1 MIKPTPNFNFSEHL
15 LNTTNPGFI
24 RLLVENSVF
33 NVNRRKNQFLYNDSN
48 STSNYSSNSDNNKA
62 IISGACE
69 LTELA
74 ELIKEETKGKVT
86 IEPDKN
92 TMKCKMEK
100 NKGHLALM

>member
-1 MIKPTPNFNFSEHL
+1 MIKPTPNFNFSEPL
-15 LNTTNPGFI
+15 LNTTNLGFI

-48 STSNYSSNSDNNKA
+48 STSNNNLNSDNNKA
-62 IISGACE
+62 IIPSACE

-74 ELIKEETKGKVT
+74 ELIKEETKGKVI